1 MVDSGR
7 YSSPEVL
14 PGDTVSNHR
23 LAQHVV
29 TAVVCRQPLQTPE
42 DVRQTVMAVEDIL
55 NRYSVGPGA
64 VVVAGLF
71 LAVLSLIAGF
81 WVAAAL

>member
-1 MVDSGR
+1 
-7 YSSPEVL
+7 
-14 PGDTVSNHR
+14 
-23 LAQHVV
+23 
-29 TAVVCRQPLQTPE
+29 
-42 DVRQTVMAVEDIL
+42 MAVEDIL